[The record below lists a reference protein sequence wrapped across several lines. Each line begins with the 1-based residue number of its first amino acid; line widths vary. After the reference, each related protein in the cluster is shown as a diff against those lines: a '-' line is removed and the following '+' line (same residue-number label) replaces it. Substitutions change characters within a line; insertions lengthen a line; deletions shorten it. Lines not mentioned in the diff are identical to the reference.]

1 VSIQHQTN
9 RGGRHPELGP
19 DQLLGRRPF
28 RPERL
33 LPGVLIDGSRS
44 SGCLSSDAQNIAC
57 PNSTGVETRAPYM
70 ILDEG
75 NGPLNAPGGE
85 AMSQPSVVRPRPEE
99 LRQAAD

>member
-1 VSIQHQTN
+1 MSHS
-9 RGGRHPELGP
+9 ESS
-19 DQLLGRRPF
+19 RR
-28 RPERL
+28 R
-33 LPGVLIDGSRS
+33 

-57 PNSTGVETRAPYM
+57 ANSTAVETEAPYM

-85 AMSQPSVVRPRPEE
+85 AMSQPSAIWPRPEE